1 MFVRTRFN
9 DGHLVDGQ
17 AGVVNGKKYETTPNI
32 LQNKDDYEFLQWE
45 FELGDCV
52 FFDMRTLHGNLNE
65 ITPKNDVHRYT
76 LRMAK
81 EDSKIEYRGDWAKE
95 EREIM
100 VANGYQKGDDLDGK
114 MFPTLYKESRVEVGS
129 PYGFKVCIYMR
140 LLKSIRKV
148 VRNFSTFSSTT
159 AF

>member
-9 DGHLVDGQ
+9 DGHLVDGK
-17 AGVVNGKKYETTPNI
+17 AGVINGKKYETTPNI
-32 LQNKDDYEFLQWE
+32 LQNKDDYEFLQWD

-81 EDSKIEYRGDWAKE
+81 GKNSRKE
-95 EREIM
+95 KKKPKKDKKLKLTS
-100 VANGYQKGDDLDGK
+100 NL
-114 MFPTLYKESRVEVGS
+114 
-129 PYGFKVCIYMR
+129 KV
-140 LLKSIRKV
+140 
-148 VRNFSTFSSTT
+148 
-159 AF
+159 